1 MLHIII
7 IVALAVVVVIHKEQI
22 VGPKK
27 FLRIVTRKVNFKP
40 QDQILSAIVI
50 TDNSLSKG
58 GTAFLLK
65 GGPPARFAMIAFRSD
80 RNHGLNWRYM
90 PLIYALHVQIQRI
103 PAAGR
108 VQWRTNPR
116 LDLMA
121 MAATYYFLICGP
133 CRPANFHLSPS
144 RSKK

>member
-40 QDQILSAIVI
+40 QQDQILSAIVI

-90 PLIYALHVQIQRI
+90 PLIYALHVQIQQDEFSGGQTLVWI
-103 PAAGR
+103 
-108 VQWRTNPR
+108 
-116 LDLMA
+116 
-121 MAATYYFLICGP
+121 
-133 CRPANFHLSPS
+133 
-144 RSKK
+144 

>member
-90 PLIYALHVQIQRI
+90 PLIYALHVQIQVNFLKNVSIIRLNISYCVLI
-103 PAAGR
+103 PSE
-108 VQWRTNPR
+108 
-116 LDLMA
+116 
-121 MAATYYFLICGP
+121 FLQQDEFSGGQTLVWI
-133 CRPANFHLSPS
+133 
-144 RSKK
+144 

>member
-40 QDQILSAIVI
+40 QQDQILSAIVI

-90 PLIYALHVQIQRI
+90 PLIYALHVQIQ
-103 PAAGR
+103 
-108 VQWRTNPR
+108 VN
-116 LDLMA
+116 
-121 MAATYYFLICGP
+121 FLKNQDEFSGGQTLVWI
-133 CRPANFHLSPS
+133 
-144 RSKK
+144 